1 MVLPNLKGLAWA
13 NAWKSLTGI
22 SSITLLL
29 CHWATQAILL
39 FFLLD
44 WLWLIRPSLH
54 FHDCTSVQ
62 LGCMF

>member
-29 CHWATQAILL
+29 CRWATQAILL
-39 FFLLD
+39 FFFLD
-44 WLWLIRPSLH
+44 WLWLIRTSLH